1 MYPEVQIQLKELAM
15 LCSTVFLGEHEWR
28 RLSEIAVCI
37 HTNGGL
43 QDHKVVKHVLLQHGC
58 TLQKAGFLSRQI
70 LHLCTVLQMY
80 DERRNKSAKESSNVK
95 EMIHHG

>member
-70 LHLCTVLQMY
+70 LHLCTVL
-80 DERRNKSAKESSNVK
+80 RLLLPSTLRF
-95 EMIHHG
+95 